1 MGVSVGIGHL
11 YVLPFKLFMP
21 VLYCLQSVSSNYYHG
36 TARSDYSQRIEISC
50 RNLDF

>member
-11 YVLPFKLFMP
+11 YVLPFKFFMP